1 MSKIPLELE
10 NPIDKIIIRGCE
22 ILTPKIRSLNIY
34 ILPDYSTKV
43 IPNHITTFSF
53 FTGLYSINML
63 SCGFPKIS
71 VIFLFI
77 SYFFDCLDGFYARS
91 YGMVTVF
98 GDYYDHITDWVI
110 NIGYMWVLCRHQQPL
125 VVTSLVCILVPLLVI
140 QMIHLSA
147 VEKYYD
153 NLNESKSLVFVKKI
167 INNIDSRKKSVKCLN
182 WSKYFG
188 CGTYYMVL
196 ILITLVISPV

>member
-1 MSKIPLELE
+1 
-10 NPIDKIIIRGCE
+10 
-22 ILTPKIRSLNIY
+22 
-34 ILPDYSTKV
+34 
-43 IPNHITTFSF
+43 
-53 FTGLYSINML
+53 ML

-98 GDYYDHITDWVI
+98 GDYYDHITDWLI
-110 NIGYMWVLCRHQQPL
+110 NTGYMWVLCRYKEFS
-125 VVTSLVCILVPLLVI
+125 VVVGVACILVPLLAI

-153 NLNESKSLVFVKKI
+153 NPKESQSLIFIKKI
-167 INNIDSRKKSVKCLN
+167 INNIDSRKKSVKYLN

-196 ILITLVISPV
+196 ILITLIVY